1 MPFCF
6 LSSPSQTLR
15 LTPLT
20 RALRAA
26 RAHDAILRMYPDL
39 PLRFIKIHGDILVS
53 YAYKVT
59 SLPRLVTPAKVPD
72 MASQLYGMFVTPLG
86 FVSAETKFLT
96 VGSRRNGHPQI

>member
-26 RAHDAILRMYPDL
+26 RAHDAVLRMYPDL

-53 YAYKVT
+53 YALCVNNFNHLIISYEMVIGKCAPCDEQCV
-59 SLPRLVTPAKVPD
+59 A
-72 MASQLYGMFVTPLG
+72 MI
-86 FVSAETKFLT
+86 VSCD
-96 VGSRRNGHPQI
+96 V